1 MSKRKIN
8 VITLGCS
15 KNLVDS
21 EYLVAQ
27 LAGSNFEVLHDSN
40 DESAKTV
47 VVNTCGFIDDAKQE
61 SVNVILNMARAKRE
75 GVIDRLFVFGCLA
88 ERYKRD
94 LIAEIPEVDEF
105 FGVRNLQDVVR
116 AIGGD
121 YKESLIGER
130 MRVTPSH
137 YAYLKVSEGCNRH
150 CSYCIIPRIRGRH
163 VSVAKD
169 VLLNQARQL
178 VNGGVKELIVIAQD
192 STSYGLDLY
201 GGMRLAELLS
211 DLSKVDGIERIRL
224 HYAYPTGFPA
234 ELIEVIRDNPKV
246 CKYLDIPFQHI
257 SDNVLKKMRRG
268 VTNKGTY
275 ALIERLRR
283 EIPGLALRTTLMV
296 GHPGEGVEEFE
307 ELKDFVRRVRFDKLG
322 VFPYSEEEGTY
333 SARHFGDKLSNKVK
347 RERADEVMSIQNV
360 ISAELNAAKI
370 GKRFQIIIDGE
381 EGEYYTGRTEYDSP
395 EVDGEVLLSK
405 ADGDLISGSFV
416 DVEIVAAEDYD
427 LYGRR
432 LKSES

>member
-137 YAYLKVSEGCNRH
+137 YAYLKVSEVCNRH

-178 VNGGVKELIVIAQD
+178 GNGGVKELIVIAQD

>member
-178 VNGGVKELIVIAQD
+178 GNGGVKELIVIAQD

-268 VTNKGTY
+268 VTNKGSY